1 MKKFKTALYYICA
14 LGVLALIADAVIMSI
29 FGADAICVQ
38 AVTIPFLLST
48 LSAIILC
55 VIERD

>member
-14 LGVLALIADAVIMSI
+14 LGVLAMIVDAVIMSI
-29 FGADAICVQ
+29 FGSDALCVQ

-55 VIERD
+55 VIEKD

>member
-1 MKKFKTALYYICA
+1 MKKFKTILYYVCA
-14 LGVLALIADAVIMSI
+14 LGVLAMIADAVIMSI
-29 FGADAICVQ
+29 FGADAVNVR

>member
-14 LGVLALIADAVIMSI
+14 LGVLAMIADAVLMSI

-48 LSAIILC
+48 VSAIVLC

>member
-1 MKKFKTALYYICA
+1 MKKFKTVLYYICA
-14 LGVLALIADAVIMSI
+14 LGVLAMIADAAIMSI

-48 LSAIILC
+48 VSAIVLC
-55 VIERD
+55 VIEKD

>member
-1 MKKFKTALYYICA
+1 MKKFRTARYYICA
-14 LGVLALIADAVIMSI
+14 LGVLAMIADAVIMSI

-48 LSAIILC
+48 VSAIVLC

>member
-1 MKKFKTALYYICA
+1 MKKFKTALYYICS
-14 LGVLALIADAVIMSI
+14 LGVLAMIVDAIIMSI

-48 LSAIILC
+48 VSAIILC

>member
-14 LGVLALIADAVIMSI
+14 LGVLAMIVDAIIMSI

-48 LSAIILC
+48 VSAIVLC
-55 VIERD
+55 AIERD

>member
-1 MKKFKTALYYICA
+1 MKKFKTALYCICA
-14 LGVLALIADAVIMSI
+14 IGVLAMIADAAIMSV
-29 FGADAICVQ
+29 FGADAIRVQ

-48 LSAIILC
+48 ISAIVLC

>member
-14 LGVLALIADAVIMSI
+14 LGVLAMIADAVIMSI
-29 FGADAICVQ
+29 FGADAVNVR

-48 LSAIILC
+48 VSAIILC

>member
-14 LGVLALIADAVIMSI
+14 IGVLAMIADAVIMSV

-48 LSAIILC
+48 ISAIVLC